1 MEECLKKDL
10 LYNNVTNRCY
20 KSCEKKNKVTHPITK
35 KCRQPCSNKNI
46 RRPEDFRCVKN
57 PLNRKTRKLYKLKPN
72 EAVETNN
79 KKRNVQ
85 ASVNEELEELELV
98 QPPLKK
104 ELKKNFEFLADLIQ
118 KGKGKT
124 VSYDGNS
131 VVSDFISV
139 YFHEK
144 YKQHCP
150 MYPIKTYSSFEEEEY
165 KKVYELSQ
173 KMSETQ
179 FKEYMLK
186 NNRRAVLDWNK
197 DKFLKNLKLCL
208 ETGEQLI
215 MVPLILPRHL
225 NMLIIKVPTREI
237 IRFEPHGKCFKK
249 EVIEKKTNIFLEN
262 LTTDINTSL
271 NLTSNRK
278 FMYVEPYKICPLIK
292 GINIVI
298 GFQSMETRQI
308 VRGKDEGYG
317 FCQLWSW
324 FFAECVI
331 QNPEMDIKEV
341 YKEAFDALRADKDNF
356 ATIIR
361 GYFYSINDELK
372 KFNKDYSIEK
382 NTKFEEFDD
391 VLITYLNQNQVK
403 LKNKERKTFQ
413 GGVVNKKSKFILPK
427 ANPKATPMK
436 L

>member
-1 MEECLKKDL
+1 MEKCLKKDL

-46 RRPEDFRCVKN
+46 RRPEDFRCVKS
-57 PLNRKTRKLYKLKPN
+57 PLNRKTRKLYKLKPK
-72 EAVETNN
+72 EAVTNN
-79 KKRNVQ
+79 KKTNVQ
-85 ASVNEELEELELV
+85 ASVNEELI

-104 ELKKNFEFLADLIQ
+104 ELKKNFEFLAELIQ

-124 VSYDGNS
+124 VKYDGYLA
-131 VVSDFISV
+131 SDFITV

-150 MYPIKTYSSFEEEEY
+150 MYPIKTYRSDATEQELKAY
-165 KKVYELSQ
+165 KRIYI
-173 KMSETQ
+173 
-179 FKEYMLK
+179 
-186 NNRRAVLDWNK
+186 DWNK

-215 MVPLILPRHL
+215 MVPISLRIKHL

-237 IRFEPHGKCFKK
+237 IRFEPHGEHVKIRDF
-249 EVIEKKTNIFLEN
+249 EVIENETNEFLEN

-278 FMYVEPYKICPLIK
+278 FMYVEPYKICPLIT
-292 GINIVI
+292 GIDFGV
-298 GFQSMETRQI
+298 GFQEMEGNQMNL
-308 VRGKDEGYG
+308 GKDEGNG
-317 FCQLWSW
+317 FCQLWGW

-341 YKEAFDALRADKDNF
+341 YKEAFDALLADEDNF

-372 KFNKDYSIEK
+372 KFNRRFTIEESD
-382 NTKFEEFDD
+382 NIQWFDD
-391 VLITYLNQNQVK
+391 VLVTYLNQNQYK
-403 LKNKERKTFQ
+403 LKKKKRKTFQ
-413 GGVVNKKSKFILPK
+413 GGVVNKKYKFILPK